1 MVGPPALLVPGACVA
16 GFHPQDCLLRWVV
29 APTSRRFLNARFPAP
44 GHLGAYIFRPFA
56 AFRLPVEATGAWR
69 RLSVLQVPHV
79 SEGYWTQTTV
89 GPVARVE
96 RESGLNVDPA
106 ANGKLALAQRLFAE
120 DWRGNYLPPL
130 RCARRDSQAC
140 GGGAPG
146 SPSGQIRKVFLG

>member
-1 MVGPPALLVPGACVA
+1 MNPDVSYGTVVGPPALLVPGACVA

-79 SEGYWTQTTV
+79 SEGYWTQTAV
-89 GPVARVE
+89 EPVAGMA
-96 RESGLNVDPA
+96 SLLSA
-106 ANGKLALAQRLFAE
+106 
-120 DWRGNYLPPL
+120 PPL
-130 RCARRDSQAC
+130 LESQMREGVEGVLFVRFSRYFGGFAVHGMAVVYRD
-140 GGGAPG
+140 
-146 SPSGQIRKVFLG
+146 